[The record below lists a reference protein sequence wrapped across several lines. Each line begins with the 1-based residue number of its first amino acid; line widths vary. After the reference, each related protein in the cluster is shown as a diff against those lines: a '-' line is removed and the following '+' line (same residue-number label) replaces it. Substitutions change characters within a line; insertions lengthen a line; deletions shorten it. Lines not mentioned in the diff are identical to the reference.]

1 MTSGEK
7 AEILKTNLMAIH
19 NTGIIVT
26 SIKFDGLLS
35 NISMCKI
42 LGVNMSVMQ
51 STEHYFPHPVI
62 KNKIFVICNG
72 CHVLKL
78 LRNSFGSETM
88 YDGEGNL
95 ISWTYIEELVDFQNT
110 NGLLAGN
117 KLR

>member
-1 MTSGEK
+1 
-7 AEILKTNLMAIH
+7 
-19 NTGIIVT
+19 
-26 SIKFDGLLS
+26 
-35 NISMCKI
+35 
-42 LGVNMSVMQ
+42 MSVMQ
-51 STEHYFPHPVI
+51 STEHYFPRPVT
-62 KNKIFVICNG
+62 KDDYDLKIFVICDG